1 MMYLAS
7 NSHSDID
14 FVVHQ
19 CAEFTQCVK
28 NTHEKAVLRIY
39 KYLKETQKE
48 GLILLP
54 NKKLNVECYTDDS
67 FSGMYGTED
76 PKDPICVN
84 SSIIY
89 MINCSRRPILWFSNP
104 QTEIFISTINSEY
117 STLY

>member
-1 MMYLAS
+1 MMMYLAS

-48 GLILLP
+48 GLI
-54 NKKLNVECYTDDS
+54 
-67 FSGMYGTED
+67 
-76 PKDPICVN
+76 
-84 SSIIY
+84 
-89 MINCSRRPILWFSNP
+89 
-104 QTEIFISTINSEY
+104 
-117 STLY
+117 